1 MPVTRDYYE
10 ILTITR
16 SANSDEIKRAYR
28 RLAMKYHPDRNPGDE
43 EAERNFKEAA
53 EAYEVLSDVNKRK
66 TYDQF
71 GHEGLRGRGHA
82 GHDFNNMNVE
92 DIFSMFNDILGGR
105 GSGGF
110 GGGRPRQSRGYDL
123 ETEVQISFN
132 DVLTSTECDV
142 EFDRV
147 DVCKTCTGSG
157 AKPGTSPTTCST
169 CGGQGKVAQAGLGGM
184 FRMVS
189 ACPACRGRGT
199 VITEKC
205 EDCRGQGR
213 TPVHR
218 KLRVRIPA
226 GIHDGQAVRVGGEGE
241 PPSQEISPD
250 GSGTQGDLHV
260 VVRIN
265 EDDRFE
271 REGDHLIK
279 IMPVAFT
286 QLALGAK
293 ITVDS
298 LDGVH
303 ELDIPSGTQT
313 NEIFRIEAAGLPNLR
328 TGKHGDLVVIV
339 RLVVPKKLSDEQ
351 RTLLTEYADT
361 EHVPVH
367 EGNDSGGSFWDKLK
381 DAVTGRS

>member
-1 MPVTRDYYE
+1 
-10 ILTITR
+10 
-16 SANSDEIKRAYR
+16 
-28 RLAMKYHPDRNPGDE
+28 
-43 EAERNFKEAA
+43 
-53 EAYEVLSDVNKRK
+53 
-66 TYDQF
+66 
-71 GHEGLRGRGHA
+71 
-82 GHDFNNMNVE
+82 
-92 DIFSMFNDILGGR
+92 
-105 GSGGF
+105 
-110 GGGRPRQSRGYDL
+110 
-123 ETEVQISFN
+123 
-132 DVLTSTECDV
+132 
-142 EFDRV
+142 
-147 DVCKTCTGSG
+147 
-157 AKPGTSPTTCST
+157 
-169 CGGQGKVAQAGLGGM
+169 
-184 FRMVS
+184 
-189 ACPACRGRGT
+189 
-199 VITEKC
+199 
-205 EDCRGQGR
+205 
-213 TPVHR
+213 VHR

-226 GIHDGQAVRVGGEGE
+226 GIHNGQAVRVGGEGE

-298 LDGVH
+298 LDGEH

-313 NEIFRIEAAGLPNLR
+313 NEIFRIEAAGLPSLR
-328 TGKHGDLVVIV
+328 TSKRGDLVVIV